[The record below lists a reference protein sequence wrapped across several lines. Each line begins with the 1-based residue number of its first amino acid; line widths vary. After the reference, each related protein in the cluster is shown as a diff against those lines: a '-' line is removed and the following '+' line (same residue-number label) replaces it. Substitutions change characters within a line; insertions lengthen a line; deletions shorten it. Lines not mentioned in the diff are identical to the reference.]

1 MPSLSPY
8 SLLAK
13 YRLNP
18 LSHAIVVGIS
28 AAFLLAGCG
37 GDSPTTRTTE
47 PTTETPAVTYK
58 LTVTSPVKLKN
69 ALVTITDA
77 TTGQQLDQKTIAD
90 GSDVSFDIA
99 EAYAKGGRVLI
110 AEIAGKDNSSLYFD
124 LAKNQMVSLNM
135 PLHGTLLMLPVA
147 SSTIVSPFTEIAY
160 QRMLVRANNLDASK
174 PDVSQIKADDLAL
187 ALAFANRE
195 VSSTFRVNPVA
206 LVPAVGSLTDLSKFI
221 IDTKDVINPPNTTL
235 QYLNIFFAAGHIK
248 LQQTENPDDPTPML
262 TFAKRA
268 GADMRDGSL
277 DGMGL
282 AGDGINGT
290 VFLAK
295 PMITQQIV
303 NTDPTFNNRTN
314 TAELKDALAT
324 TQKAARES
332 YAARLGGA
340 ETDANKNKL
349 GGAMAELFA
358 SLSNPDAAG
367 RDYFTKVDFIT
378 GTHPTINEGAPSA
391 PSPRSF
397 GAGNYRHA
405 FGLGSIKLTKEPQK
419 IRNSNCALVDSQVDP
434 DAEVKDHVA
443 QTQNI
448 DCEIGANADGTLG
461 NYNVIE
467 NLVGTYTGDNQC
479 KLTIYFNGDI
489 KLSNGQKTFSSSINR
504 DESDATIRLQPNSQD
519 YVLNVSSAER
529 NPPEILQLRITNQN
543 IVSATT
549 GILDAKNNPFPQ
561 QIARG
566 DMVCSGFKP
575 VFIKP

>member
-13 YRLNP
+13 YRLNQ
-18 LSHAIVVGIS
+18 LSHAIVVGMS

-69 ALVTITDA
+69 ALVSITDA
-77 TTGQQLDQKTIAD
+77 STGKQLDQKTISD

-110 AEIAGKDNSSLYFD
+110 AKIAGKDNSSLYFD
-124 LAKNQMVSLNM
+124 TALGKMASLNM

-174 PDVSQIKADDLAL
+174 PDLSQIKADDLAL

-195 VSSTFRVNPVA
+195 VSSTFRVNPA
-206 LVPAVGSLTDLSKFI
+206 TLVPTIGSLSDLSKFI
-221 IDTKDVINPPNTTL
+221 IDTKDVINPPNTTF

-248 LQQTENPDDPTPML
+248 LQQVENPSDSTPML

-282 AGDGINGT
+282 AGDGKNGT
-290 VFLAK
+290 VFLEN
-295 PMITQQIV
+295 PIISQQIV
-303 NTDPTFNNRTN
+303 NTDPNFNNRTN
-314 TAELKDALAT
+314 TAELKEALAT
-324 TQKAARES
+324 TQQAARES
-332 YAARLGGA
+332 YATRLGGA

-349 GGAMAELFA
+349 GGAMAQLFA
-358 SLSNPDAAG
+358 SLSKPDPAG
-367 RDYFTKVDFIT
+367 KDYFTQVDFVT
-378 GTHPTINEGAPSA
+378 GTHPTINEGAPSV

-397 GAGNYRHA
+397 GAGNYKHA

-419 IRNSNCALVDSQVDP
+419 IRNSSCALIDSQVDP
-434 DAEVKDHVA
+434 KAEDKDHIA

-479 KLTIYFNGDI
+479 KLDIYFNGDI
-489 KLSNGQKTFSSSINR
+489 KLTNGQKTFSSSINR

-549 GILDAKNNPFPQ
+549 GILDDKNNPFPQ

-566 DMVCSGFKP
+566 DIVCSGFKP
-575 VFIKP
+575 VFTKP